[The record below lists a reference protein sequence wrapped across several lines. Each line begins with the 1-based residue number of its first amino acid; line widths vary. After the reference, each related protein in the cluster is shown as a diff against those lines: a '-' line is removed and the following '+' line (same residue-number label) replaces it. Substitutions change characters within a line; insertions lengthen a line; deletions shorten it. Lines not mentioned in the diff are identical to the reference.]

1 MLQTL
6 LAERMLLYVSRPDL
20 SPLTAVPLVSV
31 VAAGEVVVVLFH
43 LPLVSRAVLLAIFSE
58 AAAAW
63 VAAGTLWFPWHD
75 FHSLA

>member
-31 VAAGEVVVVLFH
+31 VAAGEVIVVLLHPF
-43 LPLVSRAVLLAIFSE
+43 LMSRAVLFTIFCKT
-58 AAAAW
+58 AAAW